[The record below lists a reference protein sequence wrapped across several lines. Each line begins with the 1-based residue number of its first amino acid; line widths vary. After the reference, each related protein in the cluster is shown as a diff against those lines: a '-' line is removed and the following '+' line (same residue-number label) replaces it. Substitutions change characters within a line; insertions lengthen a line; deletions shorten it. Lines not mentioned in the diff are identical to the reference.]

1 MVGMTAVSP
10 VGTRSSEPLDRKPL
24 LRVDGLATQIDSRG
38 RKLRAV
44 DTVSFD
50 IGNGEI
56 LGLVGESG
64 CGKSMTALSIMRLL
78 PPATTIA
85 SGSIRFE
92 DQELTKLSNS
102 SMRKIRGRDISMVFQ
117 EPMTALDPAFSI
129 GTQLTETVRAHEHVS
144 KDDARARAI
153 AMLDRLGIPNAAQR
167 IDDYPHQF
175 SGGMRQ
181 RVMLAQ
187 ALILDPK
194 LLLADEPTTALD
206 VTIQAEILDLLLQL
220 RRDLGL
226 GVLLITHNL
235 GVVHQVAD
243 RVAVMYAGEIVEIG
257 TRDEIFSDPQ
267 HPYTQGL
274 LRSMPYLTEKKERL
288 YVIPGRVP
296 DLWNMPRACRFARR
310 CPNRID
316 RCDETHPELE
326 KLSGDHALRCYNP
339 TKFAG

>member
-1 MVGMTAVSP
+1 
-10 VGTRSSEPLDRKPL
+10 
-24 LRVDGLATQIDSRG
+24 
-38 RKLRAV
+38 
-44 DTVSFD
+44 
-50 IGNGEI
+50 
-56 LGLVGESG
+56 
-64 CGKSMTALSIMRLL
+64 
-78 PPATTIA
+78 
-85 SGSIRFE
+85 
-92 DQELTKLSNS
+92 
-102 SMRKIRGRDISMVFQ
+102 
-117 EPMTALDPAFSI
+117 
-129 GTQLTETVRAHEHVS
+129 
-144 KDDARARAI
+144 
-153 AMLDRLGIPNAAQR
+153 
-167 IDDYPHQF
+167 
-175 SGGMRQ
+175 
-181 RVMLAQ
+181 
-187 ALILDPK
+187 
-194 LLLADEPTTALD
+194 
-206 VTIQAEILDLLLQL
+206 
-220 RRDLGL
+220 
-226 GVLLITHNL
+226 LLITHNL